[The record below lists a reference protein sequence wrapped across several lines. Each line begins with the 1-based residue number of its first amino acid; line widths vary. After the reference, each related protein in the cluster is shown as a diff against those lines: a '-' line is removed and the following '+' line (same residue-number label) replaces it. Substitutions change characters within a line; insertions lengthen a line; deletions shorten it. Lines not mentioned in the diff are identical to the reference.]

1 MELLQ
6 KQFHHCWSGKYRA
19 QYNIYTFL
27 RSFYTSVTA
36 APPVPSTLTY
46 LKFLFSESSGNNLL
60 LKCSRPSSLST
71 SPCFALCFWTCI
83 LKRQYFF
90 CEVPF
95 ESGAQKESDFLFF
108 CSFFIF
114 STVICDT
121 AAWII
126 TCGSTVWLSE
136 NIMKLVLP
144 FLPCFLLQCACLFNL
159 WNWQEHNNKIPFYA

>member
-1 MELLQ
+1 ML
-6 KQFHHCWSGKYRA
+6 
-19 QYNIYTFL
+19 YTVFL
-27 RSFYTSVTA
+27 DMYV
-36 APPVPSTLTY
+36 
-46 LKFLFSESSGNNLL
+46 
-60 LKCSRPSSLST
+60 
-71 SPCFALCFWTCI
+71 I

-108 CSFFIF
+108 LNI
-114 STVICDT
+114 ICDI

-126 TCGSTVWLSE
+126 MCCSTVWLSE

-159 WNWQEHNNKIPFYA
+159 WNWQEHNTRYHFMHNSIASCFYQRKKNVYRFNSVFLLQEYELLLWRTPWSCCDLPTM

>member
-27 RSFYTSVTA
+27 RSFYTSVIA

-95 ESGAQKESDFLFF
+95 ESGAQKESDFLLFLFF
-108 CSFFIF
+108 LYLFNRYLWYRSMNNH
-114 STVICDT
+114 
-121 AAWII
+121 
-126 TCGSTVWLSE
+126 VWLYGLALWEHNEVS
-136 NIMKLVLP
+136 ITLPALLFAAVCLP
-144 FLPCFLLQCACLFNL
+144 FQFVKLTRT
-159 WNWQEHNNKIPFYA
+159 